1 MGLRSWVKRKSRKA
15 KRDFAKAG
23 REIDRTGKR
32 AVNDVERD
40 TKRAAKDFDRLASQS
55 IDEIERAAKQAGHA
69 MEGEIMGVIDDVKD
83 LANTVKGEI
92 EGVANKAKGE
102 IEGVANKA
110 KGEIVDTAN
119 AAKQGVYSAGDEVKD
134 AFAKELPALAE
145 KAFDETRDAF
155 EKQLPELLQKCLSDL
170 VSEGIKPALKA
181 QAKIARDFADGM
193 DHVVERS
200 PDLVDAINTLGFEV
214 ELKVNVEMTLEYANF
229 WTRAREV
236 AGILDRYG
244 NDGIAL
250 RRRDILGFIVAVGP
264 DSVSFGGGASFS
276 LGLDIGGVAKAKSI
290 PLALFLELADYVM
303 QEAGVPE

>member
-1 MGLRSWVKRKSRKA
+1 MGVRSWFRKTGRKIERGTKQAVK
-15 KRDFAKAG
+15 
-23 REIDRTGKR
+23 EVDRTGKQ
-32 AVNDVERD
+32 AVNAVERD
-40 TKRAAKDFDRLASQS
+40 TKRAARDVDRIASQS

-69 MEGEIMGVIDDVKD
+69 IEGEIMGVIDDVKD
-83 LANTVKGEI
+83 LANKAKRDLENAANTVKGEI
-92 EGVANKAKGE
+92 ED
-102 IEGVANKA
+102 VANKA

-134 AFAKELPALAE
+134 AFAKELPALTE
-145 KAFDETRDAF
+145 KAFDETKVAF
-155 EKQLPELLQKCLSDL
+155 EKELPALLEKCLSDL

-193 DHVVERS
+193 DNVAERA
-200 PDLVDAINTLGFEV
+200 PHLIDAINTLGFEV

-264 DSVSFGGGASFS
+264 DSVSFGGGASMS

-290 PLALFLELADYVM
+290 PLALFGELADYVLK
-303 QEAGVPE
+303 EAGVPE